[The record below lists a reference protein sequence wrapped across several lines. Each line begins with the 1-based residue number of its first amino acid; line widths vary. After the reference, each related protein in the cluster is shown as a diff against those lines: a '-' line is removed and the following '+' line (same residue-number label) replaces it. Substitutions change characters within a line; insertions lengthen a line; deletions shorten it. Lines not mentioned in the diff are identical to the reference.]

1 MEEGEK
7 MGTIRVPKIVPSP
20 GNDCKKIEE
29 AFRGWRTDTKE
40 IIRILGCRNSSQRKK
55 IREIYQHLYNKPLT
69 DTLKSK
75 LPHDYLVFS
84 DFKKAVIMWTMDPSE
99 RDAKLANKSL
109 RKKKGV
115 DHLQVIIEIA
125 CASTPEHLIA
135 VRQAYCSLYNCSL
148 EEDITS
154 NVSLPLRKLLLCLVS
169 SYRYNREVVDANLA
183 HSEAT
188 VLQEAIEKK
197 KLYHDEVVL
206 ILSTRNKH
214 QLKATFECYR
224 QNYGNSIYQD
234 IESSGTGNSEYI
246 LRLAILCIDTPEKH
260 FVEVVRKSV
269 VGLGTDED
277 SLTRAI
283 VTRAEVDMMK
293 IRAEYFN
300 IYKSSLD
307 NAVIGDTS
315 GDYKDFLVTLLGGK
329 I

>member
-1 MEEGEK
+1 MA
-7 MGTIRVPKIVPSP
+7 TIRIPDKVPSP
-20 GNDCKKIEE
+20 DKDCKNLEE
-29 AFRGWRTDTKE
+29 AFGVWRTDTKE
-40 IIRILGCRNSSQRKK
+40 IIRILGCRNGSQRKK
-55 IREIYQHLYNKPLT
+55 IRDIYQHLYNKSLT

-84 DFKKAVIMWTMDPSE
+84 DFKNAVIMWTMDPSE

-109 RKKKGV
+109 RKGF

-125 CASTPEHLIA
+125 CASTPEHLMA
-135 VRQAYCSLYNCSL
+135 VRQAYCSLFNCSL

-154 NVSLPLRKLLLCLVS
+154 NVSFLPLRKLLLCLVS
-169 SYRYNREVVDANLA
+169 SYRYDRELVDSNLA
-183 HSEAT
+183 HSESA
-188 VLQEAIEKK
+188 VLHDAIEKEF
-197 KLYHDEVVL
+197 YHDELVFM
-206 ILSTRNKH
+206 LSTRNKY
-214 QLKATFECYR
+214 QLKATFECYK

-234 IESSGTGNSEYI
+234 IESSGTGNFKSI

-260 FVEVVRKSV
+260 FAEVVRNAI

-283 VTRAEVDMMK
+283 VTRAEIDMMK

-300 IYKSSLD
+300 TYKSNLD
-307 NAVIGDTS
+307 KAVIGDTS